1 MMMISLICFIC
12 LSIIVLVY
20 FHKKQKIS
28 IDPKYLIQIE
38 AYLTQEL
45 NLDDSIK
52 FIDCVRELNINL
64 VQLSQKQKI
73 SIPMI
78 NLTHE
83 LLGLILQVPRIPEQ
97 NNDILAA
104 IKQISTITQVAN
116 DLKLFFLK
124 NISTFK
130 KYI

>member
-12 LSIIVLVY
+12 LSIIVLIY

>member
-116 DLKLFFLK
+116 DLK
-124 NISTFK
+124 
-130 KYI
+130 

>member
-1 MMMISLICFIC
+1 
-12 LSIIVLVY
+12 
-20 FHKKQKIS
+20 
-28 IDPKYLIQIE
+28 
-38 AYLTQEL
+38 
-45 NLDDSIK
+45 
-52 FIDCVRELNINL
+52 
-64 VQLSQKQKI
+64 
-73 SIPMI
+73 MI

>member
-1 MMMISLICFIC
+1 MIISLICFIF
-12 LSIIVLVY
+12 LGIILLVY

-52 FIDCVRELNINL
+52 FIDCVRELNIHL

-73 SIPMI
+73 SVPMI
-78 NLTHE
+78 HLTHE

>member
-45 NLDDSIK
+45 N
-52 FIDCVRELNINL
+52 
-64 VQLSQKQKI
+64 
-73 SIPMI
+73 
-78 NLTHE
+78 
-83 LLGLILQVPRIPEQ
+83 
-97 NNDILAA
+97 
-104 IKQISTITQVAN
+104 
-116 DLKLFFLK
+116 
-124 NISTFK
+124 
-130 KYI
+130 

>member
-116 DLKLFFLK
+116 DLKLFLLK